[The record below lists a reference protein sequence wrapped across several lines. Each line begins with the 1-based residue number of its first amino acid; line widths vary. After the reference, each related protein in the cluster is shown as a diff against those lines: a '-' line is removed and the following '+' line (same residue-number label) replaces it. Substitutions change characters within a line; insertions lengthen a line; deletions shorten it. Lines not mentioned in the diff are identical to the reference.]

1 LEATHLGEKGKR
13 LSPPFFIAFGFHLAV
28 HPYLNSA
35 VHISI
40 ILKESFIISAV
51 FLAKIGLTV
60 GGPVA
65 SVSRSR
71 FFRSFFAFLFI
82 GAALFVGWLAMW
94 LLIGAATEHGSV
106 EGKILSI
113 GLGLLLLLFAVVLM
127 VGIIFW
133 RWSKPG
139 TEGENN

>member
-1 LEATHLGEKGKR
+1 LGEKGKR
-13 LSPPFFIAFGFHLAV
+13 LSPPFFIAFAFRLSV
-28 HPYLNSA
+28 HRYLNSA

-40 ILKESFIISAV
+40 ILKDSFIISAV
-51 FLAKIGLTV
+51 FWAKIGLTV
-60 GGPVA
+60 GGSVA

-71 FFRSFFAFLFI
+71 FFRSFFVFLFI
-82 GAALFVGWLAMW
+82 GAGLFAGWVAMW

-113 GLGLLLLLFAVVLM
+113 GLGLPLLLSAVVLM
-127 VGIIFW
+127 VGIILW